1 MVRLRDA
8 FVSGLALITFP
19 DRQLD
24 RPISDG
30 PSMAW
35 ASKNNACT
43 HAQKLVGSV
52 DRLAPIP
59 YLLAGKVKAIND
71 VLPKLMCFSSAPAR

>member
-8 FVSGLALITFP
+8 FVSGLAFITFP

-24 RPISDG
+24 RPISNR

-35 ASKNNACT
+35 ASNNACT
-43 HAQKLVGSV
+43 E
-52 DRLAPIP
+52 
-59 YLLAGKVKAIND
+59 AGW
-71 VLPKLMCFSSAPAR
+71 

>member
-1 MVRLRDA
+1 MVRLRDG
-8 FVSGLALITFP
+8 FVSGLPLITLP
-19 DRQLD
+19 DRQFD

-35 ASKNNACT
+35 AET
-43 HAQKLVGSV
+43 TRAQKLVGSV

-59 YLLAGKVKAIND
+59 YLQAKSRRST
-71 VLPKLMCFSSAPAR
+71 MCYPN

>member
-35 ASKNNACT
+35 ASKKQRM
-43 HAQKLVGSV
+43 HRGW
-52 DRLAPIP
+52 LAVSIARSPGP
-59 YLLAGKVKAIND
+59 HLLPAGRQSQGDQRCATQID
-71 VLPKLMCFSSAPAR
+71 VL

>member
-8 FVSGLALITFP
+8 FVSGLAFITFP

-35 ASKNNACT
+35 ASNNACT
-43 HAQKLVGSV
+43 EAGWQCRSPG
-52 DRLAPIP
+52 PIP

>member
-35 ASKNNACT
+35 ASNNACT
-43 HAQKLVGSV
+43 E
-52 DRLAPIP
+52 
-59 YLLAGKVKAIND
+59 AGWQCRSPGPHPLPAGRQSQGDQRCATQID
-71 VLPKLMCFSSAPAR
+71 VL